1 MSVLADLHHVLSLLF
16 CCLATLSN
24 GLLIA
29 LIAHTRKS
37 YIGRLNREVAPM
49 SVLADLHHVLS
60 LLFCCLAT
68 LSNGLLI
75 ALIAHTRKSYIGRL
89 NREVA
94 PMSVLADLHHVLS
107 LLFCCLAT
115 LSNGLL
121 IALIAHTRKSYIGRY
136 GILLTLFAS
145 HDILLSLLFA
155 VVQPVGYISHFLDLG
170 YILFA
175 PMTMAVEIQDL
186 LYYLTL
192 FFYFN
197 TLFLLSCH
205 FVFRYVLVLGISN
218 ILYKLPAVVW
228 VLIAVAGQISYQWSF
243 TDPIQGT
250 RPLRDAQ
257 HSHATKG
264 STMDSG
270 AITVSIV
277 QMRAPSGL
285 QWQWDVIQSFL
296 LVMIPPM
303 IAMLVMSFCGLSILR
318 RSRQIAPSSTHIHK
332 HLLKALVVQASIPVV
347 FIFVP
352 LGLQFAM
359 PLVGSKF
366 GRAGMITATFTAF
379 FPVVDPLLVI
389 WIVPIYRNLLKK
401 WCSPAFISRLRS
413 PSVLHSTAVSKII
426 QSQIT

>member
-1 MSVLADLHHVLSLLF
+1 
-16 CCLATLSN
+16 
-24 GLLIA
+24 
-29 LIAHTRKS
+29 
-37 YIGRLNREVAPM
+37 
-49 SVLADLHHVLS
+49 
-60 LLFCCLAT
+60 
-68 LSNGLLI
+68 
-75 ALIAHTRKSYIGRL
+75 
-89 NREVA
+89 
-94 PMSVLADLHHVLS
+94 MSVLADLHHVLS

-155 VVQPVGYISHFLDLG
+155 VVQPISHFLDLG

-175 PMTMAVEIQDL
+175 PMTMAVEIRK
-186 LYYLTL
+186 
-192 FFYFN
+192 N
-197 TLFLLSCH
+197 TEKIERRVEINNFE
-205 FVFRYVLVLGISN
+205 
-218 ILYKLPAVVW
+218 ILNREYEMAIPVEFC
-228 VLIAVAGQISYQWSF
+228 SF
-243 TDPIQGT
+243 SFIY
-250 RPLRDAQ
+250 A
-257 HSHATKG
+257 
-264 STMDSG
+264 
-270 AITVSIV
+270 
-277 QMRAPSGL
+277 MRAPSGL